1 METQN
6 SNQNPTADGAAPAT
20 KDGGNSNQEVSSTTQ
35 NIEPTKRSLR
45 VQTWRKLQ
53 ENKYGV
59 GFNRIFNR
67 IPDFVNSDKAAL
79 MLAETDEFKNA
90 TNIKIMI
97 DRALHVAKFQA
108 LLANKNL
115 YLPGTRD
122 SKALYLKV
130 DVPPNATDEQKKEIL
145 NVQDVQNHRTEISLD
160 TKIKLDMVVIGS
172 VVVSRDGYRIGRGNG
187 FNDLDIGLLTET
199 GALTP
204 ETIIVTL
211 VHDAQVVD
219 NLPTN
224 LFQKYDTPVDLIV
237 TPTEVIH
244 VDKRLP
250 RPTGI
255 FWELLSERRL
265 KIIPV
270 LQVLKETLEKEG
282 KVITLKEIDTDIEQS
297 QKGRRRGMMRRRYGN
312 RRYQRRAISQ
322 TDTEQ
327 QQGENTEQRRFPRRR
342 RFINRRRRPTKSEGD
357 QSGIESMSQERRAG
371 GGGGDGGNRRSRPRK
386 NRPVLDFS
394 IKVTN
399 LRRGM
404 RIKDLKA
411 ELRKR
416 QCNPLG
422 ITWKEQI
429 DNLIDNIA
437 IKTEPQFDGENQ
449 LLKSVEKDAE
459 TNNQSS
465 AQSIAQ
471 NERYKAFHVE
481 KCLQIKMEVEN
492 FESPEK
498 DLKQIDNW
506 IDNIAIKTEPQFDGE
521 NQLLKSVEKDAETNN
536 QSSAQ
541 SIAQNE
547 RYKAFHVEKCLQ
559 IKMEVEN
566 FESPEKDLKQ
576 IDNWI
581 DNIAIKNEPQFDGE
595 NQLLK
600 SVEKDAE
607 ANYQASAK
615 SVVQNESTH
624 LPKELKMSCPNC
636 GSRRCNMYADMR
648 TFHGQEP
655 LDVLLNNSNTTQY
668 KLQAHVK
675 SEHGSKTDENNEMES
690 NSGLVANEEGHQKS
704 KKIKYK
710 CTVCEKA
717 FKRRKKFKSHMRA
730 HANERPYKCPHCE
743 RSFLQ
748 SRFLNMHICTH
759 MERRPIKSEG
769 DQSGIE
775 SMTQVRRAV
784 GGGRDGGN
792 RRQRSRKNRP
802 VLDFS
807 IKVTNLKRGMRI
819 KDFKAELRKR
829 QCNPLGITWKASIGR
844 CFLHFG
850 NRNGQPSTDEDV
862 EKVLNALSNLTLT
875 INPPRND
882 NAPNANG
889 AEGDVGEPSPQSKP
903 PKTINLNVKLIKR
916 NEKKKV
922 GGNNEVNGD
931 DAAGGDASN
940 ARIESVDATP
950 V

>member
-1 METQN
+1 MSLDLRNQCRTCLKTDIKLQKLTAMIDGKAATTYKDALKTLANFLFKAEYEDEMPQRICDGCCRKLRSAQN
-6 SNQNPTADGAAPAT
+6 FIIQAEEANGKLIRILKDIQQMPSLKQLDCLIENPI
-20 KDGGNSNQEVSSTTQ
+20 ELSST
-35 NIEPTKRSLR
+35 
-45 VQTWRKLQ
+45 V
-53 ENKYGV
+53 
-59 GFNRIFNR
+59 
-67 IPDFVNSDKAAL
+67 
-79 MLAETDEFKNA
+79 
-90 TNIKIMI
+90 
-97 DRALHVAKFQA
+97 
-108 LLANKNL
+108 
-115 YLPGTRD
+115 
-122 SKALYLKV
+122 
-130 DVPPNATDEQKKEIL
+130 EQ
-145 NVQDVQNHRTEISLD
+145 
-160 TKIKLDMVVIGS
+160 
-172 VVVSRDGYRIGRGNG
+172 
-187 FNDLDIGLLTET
+187 
-199 GALTP
+199 
-204 ETIIVTL
+204 
-211 VHDAQVVD
+211 
-219 NLPTN
+219 
-224 LFQKYDTPVDLIV
+224 
-237 TPTEVIH
+237 
-244 VDKRLP
+244 
-250 RPTGI
+250 
-255 FWELLSERRL
+255 
-265 KIIPV
+265 
-270 LQVLKETLEKEG
+270 
-282 KVITLKEIDTDIEQS
+282 
-297 QKGRRRGMMRRRYGN
+297 
-312 RRYQRRAISQ
+312 
-322 TDTEQ
+322 
-327 QQGENTEQRRFPRRR
+327 
-342 RFINRRRRPTKSEGD
+342 
-357 QSGIESMSQERRAG
+357 
-371 GGGGDGGNRRSRPRK
+371 
-386 NRPVLDFS
+386 
-394 IKVTN
+394 
-399 LRRGM
+399 
-404 RIKDLKA
+404 
-411 ELRKR
+411 
-416 QCNPLG
+416 
-422 ITWKEQI
+422 
-429 DNLIDNIA
+429 
-437 IKTEPQFDGENQ
+437 
-449 LLKSVEKDAE
+449 
-459 TNNQSS
+459 
-465 AQSIAQ
+465 
-471 NERYKAFHVE
+471 
-481 KCLQIKMEVEN
+481 CLQIKMEVEN
-492 FESPEK
+492 FESAEK

-506 IDNIAIKTEPQFDGE
+506 IDNIAIKNEPQFDGE

-607 ANYQASAK
+607 ANYQSSAE

-675 SEHGSKTDENNEMES
+675 SEHGSKTDENNEMKS
-690 NSGLVANEEGHQKS
+690 NSGLVVNKEAHQKS

-717 FKRRKKFKSHMRA
+717 FKRRKKFKEHMCT

-748 SRFLNMHICTH
+748 SRFLNIHIRTH
-759 MERRPIKSEG
+759 MERRPTKSEG

-775 SMTQVRRAV
+775 SVTQVRRAV

-792 RRQRSRKNRP
+792 RRQRLRKNRP

-829 QCNPLGITWKASIGR
+829 QCNPLGITWKPSIGR

-875 INPPRND
+875 INPPRNN

-903 PKTINLNVKLIKR
+903 PKIIDLNVKLIDR
-916 NEKKKV
+916 RKKSISS
-922 GGNNEVNGD
+922 
-931 DAAGGDASN
+931 AF
-940 ARIESVDATP
+940 I
-950 V
+950 

>member
-6 SNQNPTADGAAPAT
+6 SNQNPTAKEAAPAT

-35 NIEPTKRSLR
+35 TTEPTKRSLR

-79 MLAETDEFKNA
+79 MLADTEEFKNA

-130 DVPPNATDEQKKEIL
+130 DVPPNATEEQKKEIL

-199 GALTP
+199 GALTS

-270 LQVLKETLEKEG
+270 LQVLKETLEKQG

-297 QKGRRRGMMRRRYGN
+297 QHRRRRGMMRRRYGN
-312 RRYQRRAISQ
+312 RRFQRRAISQ

-371 GGGGDGGNRRSRPRK
+371 GGGGDGGNRRQRSRK

-416 QCNPLG
+416 
-422 ITWKEQI
+422 E
-429 DNLIDNIA
+429 
-437 IKTEPQFDGENQ
+437 
-449 LLKSVEKDAE
+449 
-459 TNNQSS
+459 
-465 AQSIAQ
+465 
-471 NERYKAFHVE
+471 
-481 KCLQIKMEVEN
+481 
-492 FESPEK
+492 
-498 DLKQIDNW
+498 
-506 IDNIAIKTEPQFDGE
+506 
-521 NQLLKSVEKDAETNN
+521 
-536 QSSAQ
+536 
-541 SIAQNE
+541 
-547 RYKAFHVEKCLQ
+547 
-559 IKMEVEN
+559 
-566 FESPEKDLKQ
+566 
-576 IDNWI
+576 
-581 DNIAIKNEPQFDGE
+581 
-595 NQLLK
+595 
-600 SVEKDAE
+600 
-607 ANYQASAK
+607 
-615 SVVQNESTH
+615 
-624 LPKELKMSCPNC
+624 
-636 GSRRCNMYADMR
+636 
-648 TFHGQEP
+648 
-655 LDVLLNNSNTTQY
+655 
-668 KLQAHVK
+668 
-675 SEHGSKTDENNEMES
+675 
-690 NSGLVANEEGHQKS
+690 
-704 KKIKYK
+704 
-710 CTVCEKA
+710 
-717 FKRRKKFKSHMRA
+717 
-730 HANERPYKCPHCE
+730 
-743 RSFLQ
+743 
-748 SRFLNMHICTH
+748 
-759 MERRPIKSEG
+759 
-769 DQSGIE
+769 
-775 SMTQVRRAV
+775 
-784 GGGRDGGN
+784 
-792 RRQRSRKNRP
+792 
-802 VLDFS
+802 
-807 IKVTNLKRGMRI
+807 
-819 KDFKAELRKR
+819 
-829 QCNPLGITWKASIGR
+829 CNPLGITWKASIGR

-850 NRNGQPSTDEDV
+850 NRNGKPSTDEDM
-862 EKVLNALSNLTLT
+862 EKVLTALSNLTLT

-882 NAPNANG
+882 NNAPNANG
-889 AEGDVGEPSPQSKP
+889 AEGDVGEPSPPSKP
-903 PKTINLNVKLIKR
+903 PKIINLNVKLIKR
-916 NEKKKV
+916 NEKKKG

>member
-1 METQN
+1 M
-6 SNQNPTADGAAPAT
+6 A
-20 KDGGNSNQEVSSTTQ
+20 Q

-422 ITWKEQI
+422 ITWK
-429 DNLIDNIA
+429 
-437 IKTEPQFDGENQ
+437 
-449 LLKSVEKDAE
+449 
-459 TNNQSS
+459 
-465 AQSIAQ
+465 
-471 NERYKAFHVE
+471 
-481 KCLQIKMEVEN
+481 
-492 FESPEK
+492 
-498 DLKQIDNW
+498 
-506 IDNIAIKTEPQFDGE
+506 
-521 NQLLKSVEKDAETNN
+521 
-536 QSSAQ
+536 
-541 SIAQNE
+541 
-547 RYKAFHVEKCLQ
+547 
-559 IKMEVEN
+559 
-566 FESPEKDLKQ
+566 
-576 IDNWI
+576 
-581 DNIAIKNEPQFDGE
+581 
-595 NQLLK
+595 
-600 SVEKDAE
+600 
-607 ANYQASAK
+607 
-615 SVVQNESTH
+615 
-624 LPKELKMSCPNC
+624 
-636 GSRRCNMYADMR
+636 
-648 TFHGQEP
+648 
-655 LDVLLNNSNTTQY
+655 
-668 KLQAHVK
+668 
-675 SEHGSKTDENNEMES
+675 
-690 NSGLVANEEGHQKS
+690 
-704 KKIKYK
+704 
-710 CTVCEKA
+710 
-717 FKRRKKFKSHMRA
+717 
-730 HANERPYKCPHCE
+730 
-743 RSFLQ
+743 
-748 SRFLNMHICTH
+748 
-759 MERRPIKSEG
+759 
-769 DQSGIE
+769 
-775 SMTQVRRAV
+775 
-784 GGGRDGGN
+784 
-792 RRQRSRKNRP
+792 
-802 VLDFS
+802 
-807 IKVTNLKRGMRI
+807 
-819 KDFKAELRKR
+819 
-829 QCNPLGITWKASIGR
+829 ASIGR

-850 NRNGQPSTDEDV
+850 NRNGQPSTDEDM
-862 EKVLNALSNLTLT
+862 EKVLTALSNLTLT